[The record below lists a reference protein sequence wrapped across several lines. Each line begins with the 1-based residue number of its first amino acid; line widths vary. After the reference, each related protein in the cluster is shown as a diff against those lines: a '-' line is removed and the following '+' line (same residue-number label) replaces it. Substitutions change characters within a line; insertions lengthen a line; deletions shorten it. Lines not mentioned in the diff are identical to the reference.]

1 MELILLI
8 LFFNQK
14 SEKNMKENN
23 IMSAELATQNETAI
37 AVEQSR
43 AIQEV
48 QGAIMMAKRFPRN
61 ETTAFTNILKA
72 CNRMNLAKSAMYSYP
87 RGGEQVTGVSIR
99 LAETLAKYWG
109 NIQFGIVEL
118 SQSNGSSEVMAYA
131 WDLETNTRQVKQFSV
146 KHSRYSKSKGLT
158 KLTDPRDIYEM
169 TANQGARRLRACI
182 LGVLPSD
189 IIESAVEACEKTL
202 VGDNSE
208 PLSDRVRKCVA
219 SFLNFGVSQE
229 MIEKR
234 LNHKIEATNVH
245 ELLALG
251 KIFTSLRDNMA
262 KVEDFFE
269 LPKVATVATE
279 ENAEEV
285 NERQKKLFGAKND
298 AN

>member
-14 SEKNMKENN
+14 SENNMKENN

-48 QGAIMMAKRFPRN
+48 QGAIMMAKKFPRN
-61 ETTAFTNILKA
+61 ETQAYSKILEA
-72 CNRMNLAKSAMYSYP
+72 CRRTNLAKSAMYSYP
-87 RGGEQVTGVSIR
+87 RGGEQITGVSIR

-118 SQSNGSSEVMAYA
+118 SQANGSSEVMAYA

-219 SFLNFGVSQE
+219 SFMNFGVSQE

-245 ELLALG
+245 ELVALG

-269 LPKVATVATE
+269 LPKVASVATE
-279 ENAEEV
+279 ESAEEV
-285 NERQKKLFGAKND
+285 NERQKKLFGAKNET
-298 AN
+298 N